1 MCTFLP
7 PGGVPPGGPKVHP
20 RGPPSGDPLCNYQIY
35 IYSPPKRAQNGAP
48 EGGPGGS
55 PGGPP
60 GGPRRPGPGR
70 EISAR
75 ARGGGPRG
83 GPPGGGPRLGSQM
96 VPRVMVPMGRL
107 ITDPTGDAFRK
118 LHAMHRSCP
127 RQQRDSREGPRAV
140 THLLGVHG
148 DFTPSKCVDVAQR
161 VDTSCGVVPGV
172 GLSSSASH
180 GGPSPCS
187 AISAISV
194 T

>member
-20 RGPPSGDPLCNYQIY
+20 PGTPLWGPPCNRQIY
-35 IYSPPKRAQNGAP
+35 IYRPPKRAQNGAP
-48 EGGPGGS
+48 EGGPGG
-55 PGGPP
+55 
-60 GGPRRPGPGR
+60 PRRAP
-70 EISAR
+70 
-75 ARGGGPRG
+75 PRG
-83 GPPGGGPRLGSQM
+83 GPPAPARAPGKFSRARGPGPGGAPEGGPSLG
-96 VPRVMVPMGRL
+96 PRVMVPMGRL

-140 THLLGVHG
+140 THLLGAHG

-172 GLSSSASH
+172 GLASSASH

-187 AISAISV
+187 AISADTV

>member
-20 RGPPSGDPLCNYQIY
+20 PGTPLWGPPCNRQIY
-35 IYSPPKRAQNGAP
+35 IYRPPKRAQNGAP
-48 EGGPGGS
+48 EGGPGG
-55 PGGPP
+55 
-60 GGPRRPGPGR
+60 PRRAP
-70 EISAR
+70 
-75 ARGGGPRG
+75 PRG
-83 GPPGGGPRLGSQM
+83 GPPAPARAPGKFSRARGPGPGGAPEGGPSLG
-96 VPRVMVPMGRL
+96 PRVMVPMGRL

-140 THLLGVHG
+140 THLLGEHG

-172 GLSSSASH
+172 GLSSSSSH

-187 AISAISV
+187 AIRATRPDS
-194 T
+194 